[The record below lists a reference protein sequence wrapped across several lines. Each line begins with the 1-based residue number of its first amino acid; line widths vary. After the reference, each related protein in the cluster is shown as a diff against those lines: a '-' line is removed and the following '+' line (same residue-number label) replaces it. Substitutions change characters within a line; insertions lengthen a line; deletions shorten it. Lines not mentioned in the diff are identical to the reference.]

1 MKPNLNLIES
11 FIRITC
17 GLTLLSLF
25 SAKKQA
31 SLIGFIGIILG
42 ALKVAEGMT
51 RFCPIKYMNKANQIE
66 TKKHEHHQ
74 DGRVMNPS

>member
-1 MKPNLNLIES
+1 MRAHIAQLI
-11 FIRITC
+11 
-17 GLTLLSLF
+17 F
-25 SAKKQA
+25 SKEKA